1 MPSCCPRGDTPHS
14 SPPDAWPLPA
24 AVRKAFDVA
33 PQEACAAC
41 GRTDSWEQMPV
52 TEKDAD
58 LSVITLIGVCFSRL
72 LLLHLLLQ
80 DLRELRLL
88 RLWARAS
95 INGD

>member
-1 MPSCCPRGDTPHS
+1 M
-14 SPPDAWPLPA
+14 AI
-24 AVRKAFDVA
+24 
-33 PQEACAAC
+33 
-41 GRTDSWEQMPV
+41 
-52 TEKDAD
+52 TEKDTD

-80 DLRELRLL
+80 DLRELCLL